1 MNRIQHVSILI
12 ASTVY
17 VYRCEKV
24 TNASRK
30 LKTRKE
36 KAEKERKKRKRK
48 RKEEKVC
55 RTDFFPTN
63 PGLSSLSTISTVI
76 SGGCRFGFDRCTGSR
91 RIWYLLRQSS
101 TKTDFG
107 FTSRT
112 NCEEGSYF
120 TIYIYIYIVISQWG
134 KKGVGIKKH
143 GIAASRHNA
152 EKEAR
157 CVVRTAIFQ

>member
-1 MNRIQHVSILI
+1 MFINRIQHVSTINRIQHVSILI
-12 ASTVY
+12 ASTACLH
-17 VYRCEKV
+17 RCEKV
-24 TNASRK
+24 TTASRK
-30 LKTRKE
+30 LKLRKE
-36 KAEKERKKRKRK
+36 KVEKEKERKKRK

-55 RTDFFPTN
+55 RTGFLSTN

-112 NCEEGSYF
+112 NCEEVVFYK
-120 TIYIYIYIVISQWG
+120 IYIYL
-134 KKGVGIKKH
+134 
-143 GIAASRHNA
+143 
-152 EKEAR
+152 
-157 CVVRTAIFQ
+157 